1 MLTLIIIL
9 STVVLVALFLVGREL
24 YLRSVRIRQ
33 RLQMSRVYTNI
44 THELLTPLTVISAS
58 VERLRTKDPSQAADY
73 DLMQLNIERMVRLLQ
88 QILETSK
95 SQSGE
100 LKLRVARGDVMHYI
114 QQTALCIEPLM
125 AKHGLNFTISCKP
138 ESMMGWIDTDK
149 LDKIIYNLL
158 SNAGKYTPDNGKV
171 ELEVCTNKR
180 FDHIIIKVRDNGI
193 GIPKEKQSHLFRR
206 FYDGAYREMQT
217 LGTGLGLSLTRDLVY
232 LHGGEISCESEEGK
246 GTTFTVVLPIN
257 KESFNASQID
267 EQNTIDINNA
277 RSVIL
282 DLTTRM
288 KKTDLPQEQDDI
300 STSVDD
306 DSYKLLIVEDNVELL
321 MLMQQLF
328 SRDYHVLTAPNGKE
342 ALKIIREHELD
353 LIISDVMMPVM
364 DGHELTKR
372 LKNDPD
378 TRHLPI
384 ILLTAKT
391 QEEDREEALSIGADD
406 YVTKPFKMRDLEL
419 RINNIIENR
428 KRLQREFR
436 KQTAEELE
444 ETVAKT
450 VAKTVV
456 KAVTEVSA
464 ETGAEADPNGDQEF
478 LARAFECVHQH
489 LEDGDYDRD
498 AFATDMGSSAST
510 LYNRLRSLTGM
521 NISSFIR
528 DIRMKEA
535 QRLARRQ
542 PDIRVSDL
550 AYSVGFQDPKYFSTA
565 FKKEFGVTP
574 TEFLE
579 NLKN

>member
-9 STVVLVALFLVGREL
+9 STIALVALFVVGREL

-58 VERLRTKDPSQAADY
+58 VERLRSKDPSQTTDY

-100 LKLRVARGDVMHYI
+100 LKLRVAQGDVMQYI
-114 QQTALCIEPLM
+114 QRTALCIEPLM
-125 AKHGLNFTISCKP
+125 AKHGLDFTINCQPK
-138 ESMMGWIDTDK
+138 SMMGWIDTDK

-171 ELEVCTNKR
+171 HLSVHTNKR
-180 FDHIIIKVRDNGI
+180 FDKIIIKVSDNGI
-193 GIPKEKQSHLFRR
+193 GIPKEKQSHLFQR
-206 FYDGAYREMQT
+206 FYDGEYRQMQT

-246 GTTFTVVLPIN
+246 GTTFTVVLPIS
-257 KESFNASQID
+257 KDSFNASQID
-267 EQNTIDINNA
+267 EHNVIDITNA
-277 RSVIL
+277 RSAIV
-282 DLTTRM
+282 DLTTHI
-288 KKTDLPQEQDDI
+288 KQSDI
-300 STSVDD
+300 PTETVNEDSTADD

-321 MLMQQLF
+321 LLMQQLF
-328 SRDYHVLTAPNGKE
+328 SRNYHVLTAANGKE
-342 ALKIIREHELD
+342 ALQKIRTHELD
-353 LIISDVMMPVM
+353 LVISDVMMPIM
-364 DGHELTKR
+364 DGRELTRK
-372 LKNDPD
+372 LKNDPN
-378 TRHLPI
+378 TKALPI

-391 QEEDREEALSIGADD
+391 QAEDREEALSIGADD

-419 RINNIIENR
+419 RINNIIGNR
-428 KRLQREFR
+428 KRLQERFR
-436 KQTAEELE
+436 QQSAEETE
-444 ETVAKT
+444 QAVA
-450 VAKTVV
+450 VDQPDV
-456 KAVTEVSA
+456 
-464 ETGAEADPNGDQEF
+464 DQEF
-478 LARAFECVHQH
+478 LSRAMNHVRQH
-489 LEDGDYDRD
+489 MDDADYDRD
-498 AFATDMGSSAST
+498 AFALDMGSSAST

-521 NISSFIR
+521 NITSFIR

-535 QRLARRQ
+535 KRLARQQ

-550 AYSVGFQDPKYFSTA
+550 AYRVGFQDPKYFATT

-574 TEFLE
+574 TEYLE
-579 NLKN
+579 ALKN

>member
-9 STVVLVALFLVGREL
+9 STIALVALFVVGREL

-58 VERLRTKDPSQAADY
+58 VERLRSKDPSQTTDY

-100 LKLRVARGDVMHYI
+100 LKLRVAQGDVMQYI
-114 QQTALCIEPLM
+114 QRTALCIEPLM
-125 AKHGLNFTISCKP
+125 AKHGLDFTINCQPK
-138 ESMMGWIDTDK
+138 SMMGWIDTDK

-171 ELEVCTNKR
+171 HLSVHTNKR
-180 FDHIIIKVRDNGI
+180 FDKIIIKVSDNGI
-193 GIPKEKQSHLFRR
+193 GIPKEKQSHLFQR
-206 FYDGAYREMQT
+206 FYDGEYRQMQT

-246 GTTFTVVLPIN
+246 GTTFTVVLPIS
-257 KESFNASQID
+257 KDSFNASQID
-267 EQNTIDINNA
+267 EHNVIDITNA
-277 RSVIL
+277 RSAIV
-282 DLTTRM
+282 DLTTHI
-288 KKTDLPQEQDDI
+288 KQSDI
-300 STSVDD
+300 PTETVNEDSTADD

-321 MLMQQLF
+321 LLMQQLF
-328 SRDYHVLTAPNGKE
+328 SRNYHVLTAANGKE
-342 ALKIIREHELD
+342 ALKKIRTHELD
-353 LIISDVMMPVM
+353 LVISDVMMPIM
-364 DGHELTKR
+364 DGRELTRK
-372 LKNDPD
+372 LKNDPN
-378 TRHLPI
+378 TKALPI

-391 QEEDREEALSIGADD
+391 QAEDREEALSIGADD

-419 RINNIIENR
+419 RINNIIGNR
-428 KRLQREFR
+428 KRLQEKFR
-436 KQTAEELE
+436 QQSAEETE
-444 ETVAKT
+444 QAVA
-450 VAKTVV
+450 VDQPDV
-456 KAVTEVSA
+456 
-464 ETGAEADPNGDQEF
+464 DQEF
-478 LARAFECVHQH
+478 LSRAMNHVRQH
-489 LEDGDYDRD
+489 MDDADYDRD
-498 AFATDMGSSAST
+498 AFALDMGSSAST

-521 NISSFIR
+521 NITSFIR

-535 QRLARRQ
+535 KRLARQQ

-550 AYSVGFQDPKYFSTA
+550 AYRVGFQDPKYFATT

-574 TEFLE
+574 TEYLE
-579 NLKN
+579 ALKN